1 MTKIKQLHSRNVAL
15 IAGTLLVLVIGFAA
29 ITSADERG
37 ERGERKERDNR
48 GPGNGMLSIA
58 AKLNIFAPDLKV
70 RIDNENDV
78 RVQGATVVATS
89 TSGFTAT
96 TISPP
101 LMFIVQT
108 DATTKFNIKGVG
120 NGTIA
125 NIAIGDTVN
134 FRGVALSGTTTS
146 TWTVKATHVE
156 DKMQHPKP
164 PKAPKGI
171 ATTTVH
177 VKATTTAQIQIDA
190 LTRVMERLQAMIDQM
205 KIRFGL

>member
-1 MTKIKQLHSRNVAL
+1 MTKIKQLHSRNVAMV
-15 IAGTLLVLVIGFAA
+15 AGALLVLIIGFAA

-101 LMFIVQT
+101 LTFIVQT
-108 DATTKFNIKGVG
+108 DATTRFNIKGVG

-125 NIAIGDTVN
+125 NVAIGDTVN

-156 DKMQHPKP
+156 GKTRHQKLLKP
-164 PKAPKGI
+164 F
-171 ATTTVH
+171 ATTTMH
-177 VKATTTAQIQIDA
+177 VKATTTAQMQIDA
-190 LTRVMERLQAMIDQM
+190 LTRVIERLQAMIDQM